1 MSPRGSLATQ
11 SPLDDPHPPTKPD
24 MVDVAAHHAD
34 QPSGKFCTTRQG
46 LHARR
51 ACRQYD
57 PAAAASI
64 DKADST
70 SQMSKSR
77 KNTQKMKMSA
87 TSLPALAGR
96 PIHRLMR

>member
-11 SPLDDPHPPTKPD
+11 SPLDDPHPPTTPD
-24 MVDVAAHHAD
+24 MVDVAAHLAI

-46 LHARR
+46 LRARR
-51 ACRQYD
+51 ACRQHD
-57 PAAAASI
+57 LASASI

-77 KNTQKMKMSA
+77 KNTQKMEMSA
-87 TSLPALAGR
+87 TSLPALARR